1 MPTILAI
8 ETSCDETSVAVVTGD
23 DKPTVVVNE
32 VASQIP
38 LHQETGGVVP
48 EVAAREQAVAML
60 PILERALRAADEHFG
75 VSIRGPQPH
84 FPIDAIAY
92 TKEPGLL
99 GSLLVGI
106 ETAETLAAL
115 WNVPARPVHH
125 VQAHIYGAFA
135 GVMPDLIE
143 WPAVVLIV
151 SGGHT
156 QLWKMVGHLE
166 FELLGQT
173 RDDAAG
179 EAFDKMARLLGLSY
193 PGGPAISAAAAQASP
208 DGEPIELP
216 RPMLRDDTLDFS
228 FSGLKTA
235 LLYQVRDQKLSEAE
249 VNRYAAEAQQAVVD
263 VLVGKT
269 ARAAEQ
275 IKAKTIVLAGGV
287 AANRLLRE
295 SFQKM
300 AEERGNA
307 ILIPDFSL
315 CTDNAGMV
323 GTLGWYQS
331 KSGIMST

>member
-23 DKPTVVVNE
+23 DRPHVVVNE

-60 PILERALRAADEHFG
+60 PVLERALRSAPQKID
-75 VSIRGPQPH
+75 SIV
-84 FPIDAIAY
+84 Y

-106 ETAETLAAL
+106 ETAETLGEL
-115 WNVPARPVHH
+115 WQIPSRPVHH

-135 GVMPDLIE
+135 ELNPEEVA
-143 WPAVVLIV
+143 WPAVVLVV

-156 QLWKMVGHLE
+156 QLWRMDNHLQ
-166 FELLGQT
+166 FKLLGET

-179 EAFDKMARLLGLSY
+179 EAFDKMARLLGLTY
-193 PGGPAISAAAAQASP
+193 PGGPSIARAAEEA
-208 DGEPIELP
+208 GELMVDSLP
-216 RPMLRDDTLDFS
+216 RPMSHDQSFDFS

-235 LLYQVRDQKLSEAE
+235 LLYKVRGRQLSAAE
-249 VNRYAAEAQQAVVD
+249 VNAWAREAQQAIVD
-263 VLVGKT
+263 VLVSKT
-269 ARAAEQ
+269 ERAVEQ
-275 IKAKTIVLAGGV
+275 VAAKTIVLAGGV
-287 AANRLLRE
+287 AANKLLRSSLHE
-295 SFQKM
+295 AAQR
-300 AEERGNA
+300 AGCQ
-307 ILIPDFSL
+307 LLVPDFSL

-323 GTLGWYQS
+323 GVLGWYQER
-331 KSGIMST
+331 GIIKT

>member
-1 MPTILAI
+1 MPTILAV

-23 DKPTVVVNE
+23 DRPEVIVNE

-60 PILERALRAADEHFG
+60 PVLERALKAADTKLG
-75 VSIRGPQPH
+75 VTKNGPQPH
-84 FPIDAIAY
+84 FPIDRIVY
-92 TKEPGLL
+92 TKQPGLM

-106 ETAETLAAL
+106 ETAETLSSL
-115 WNVPARPVHH
+115 WDVPARPVHH

-135 GVMPDLIE
+135 GLSPDE
-143 WPAVVLIV
+143 VQWPAVVLIV

-156 QLWKMVGHLE
+156 QLWSMTGHLQ
-166 FELLGQT
+166 FKLLGET

-193 PGGPAISAAAAQASP
+193 PGGPSIAAAAEEV
-208 DGEPIELP
+208 GEMEVELP
-216 RPMLRDDTLDFS
+216 RPMLNEPSLDFS

-235 LLYQVRDQKLSEAE
+235 LLYKVRGRDLDQEE
-249 VNRYAAEAQQAVVD
+249 VAAWAREAQQAVVD

-269 ARAAEQ
+269 MRAAQQ
-275 IKAKTIVLAGGV
+275 IGAITVVLAGGV
-287 AANRLLRE
+287 AANKLLRQ
-295 SFQKM
+295 SLTTA
-300 AEERGNA
+300 AETAGCA
-307 ILIPDFSL
+307 MLVPDFSL

-323 GTLGWYQS
+323 GVLGWYQEH
-331 KSGIMST
+331 GIINT